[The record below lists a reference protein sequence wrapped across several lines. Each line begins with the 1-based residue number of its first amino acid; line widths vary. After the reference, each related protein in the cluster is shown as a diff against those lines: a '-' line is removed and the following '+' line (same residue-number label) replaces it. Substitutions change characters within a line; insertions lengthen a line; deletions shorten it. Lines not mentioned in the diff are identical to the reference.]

1 MTLQDFREYDHNFD
15 ETSFITKVNNI
26 VIKFFNS
33 ITLNEID
40 KVDHFVADKV
50 FETGKRI
57 IKDAE
62 SKGCVHMFDEFNIRN
77 SSINNINVTSD
88 GYFIQVSMELLYMD
102 YLIDKNT
109 GSVVSGNNNMRT
121 SHNMVMTFKKN
132 RNATDQTL
140 VRTCPTC
147 GASLNTNNTGICE
160 YCHTVYDQE
169 DHDWV
174 LEAIDGF
181 NY

>member
-1 MTLQDFREYDHNFD
+1 MTVQEFKEYDHSFD
-15 ETSFITKVNNI
+15 GTNFITKVNNI
-26 VIKFFNS
+26 IVKYFNS

-40 KVDHFVADKV
+40 KVDHFVGDKV

-62 SKGCVHMFDEFNIRN
+62 DNGCVHMFDELNIRGT
-77 SSINNINVTSD
+77 NINSIDMDENAYYIHVRT
-88 GYFIQVSMELLYMD
+88 ELLYMD
-102 YLIDKNT
+102 YMLDKKT
-109 GSVVSGNNNMRT
+109 GKLVSGDNSKRT
-121 SHNMVMTFKKN
+121 SHLMIMTFKKN
-132 RNATDQTL
+132 RNATEQTL

-169 DHDWV
+169 NHDWV
-174 LEAIDGF
+174 LEEIAGF
-181 NY
+181 DY